1 MSDEIYHDD
10 KKDFVESLKKSA
22 NKVKE
27 EKYDEKLDVKD
38 VAVDILS
45 VLFKALVGFGWM
57 MLMLLIISFVSL
69 SYIHFEIK
77 TMFIVSILTG
87 VAVGIFASL
96 KTWRKYIG
104 RKK

>member
-87 VAVGIFASL
+87 VVVGIFASL